1 MRAGRRERPVG
12 PRAFPSGRFG
22 SNRLKR
28 IGTFVVVA
36 SFVFASTLPA
46 AAQTAGR
53 SLAAAAVAAS
63 MYAGFGSKEC
73 LKSPPNI
80 RPDSAGT
87 CSRGAWDRYEASRRK
102 TQVAGGMLAAG
113 LSSIFLFKPAS
124 HMAEGWS
131 YLAMGGGMLA
141 GAFDYRCRGVR
152 TYHYGCVDTRR
163 GRNFGGDGTEATF
176 ERPSLAYGGMAMI
189 ALGVARMLM
198 PDERA
203 PNWEIGAAPDGF
215 RIARVVGW

>member
-1 MRAGRRERPVG
+1 MRAGRRERPAG
-12 PRAFPSGRFG
+12 PHAFPSGRFG

-73 LKSPPNI
+73 LKSPPNV
-80 RPDSAGT
+80 RPDGLGRCGT
-87 CSRGAWDRYEASRRK
+87 RISNYAASRRK

-131 YLAMGGGMLA
+131 YLAMGGGLLA

-189 ALGVARMLM
+189 ALGAARMLM

-215 RIARVVGW
+215 RIARIVGW

>member
-1 MRAGRRERPVG
+1 M
-12 PRAFPSGRFG
+12 
-22 SNRLKR
+22 KR

-36 SFVFASTLPA
+36 SLVFALPA
-46 AAQTAGR
+46 AAQTAGK
-53 SLAAAAVAAS
+53 SIAAAAVAVS
-63 MYAGFGSKEC
+63 VYAGLGSKEC
-73 LKSPPNI
+73 LKSPSNI
-80 RPDSAGT
+80 RPDSDGA
-87 CSRGAWDRYEASRRK
+87 CSLGAWDRYPYEASRRK

-113 LSSIFLFKPAS
+113 ISSIFLFKPAS
-124 HMAEGWS
+124 SMAEGWS
-131 YLAMGGGMLA
+131 YLAMGGGMIT

-152 TYHYGCVDTRR
+152 TAHFGCVDTRR
-163 GRNFGGDGTEATF
+163 DNFGGYGTESTF